1 VWGLQALKPR
11 VVRLYAVVVC
21 SKLTHD
27 GLLFRLSGLRGV
39 IRTCGAI
46 SLSDTRILLQFF
58 AFVYSF
64 EAKFFV
70 FLRFLVVYS
79 A

>member
-1 VWGLQALKPR
+1 MASFSGYPGSGV
-11 VVRLYAVVVC
+11 
-21 SKLTHD
+21 
-27 GLLFRLSGLRGV
+27 LSAPAGPF
-39 IRTCGAI
+39 